1 MHIYVCKGLCG
12 GCWAFVSAGCV
23 EASVAKN
30 SDRSVLLSVQEL
42 IDCDV
47 EYDKGCSGG
56 NPINAFRYVIYAY
69 IYIIFNSFI
78 IIIYFCMRVCMRVGT
93 LWSAD

>member
-1 MHIYVCKGLCG
+1 M
-12 GCWAFVSAGCV
+12 
-23 EASVAKN
+23 AKN

-56 NPINAFRYVIYAY
+56 NPINAFRYVIYTY
-69 IYIIFNSFI
+69 IYIILNSF
-78 IIIYFCMRVCMRVGT
+78 IIIYFCMYACMRVGT
-93 LWSAD
+93 LWFAD

>member
-1 MHIYVCKGLCG
+1 M
-12 GCWAFVSAGCV
+12 

-30 SDRSVLLSVQEL
+30 SDRTVLLSVQEL

-56 NPINAFRYVIYAY
+56 NPINAFRYALKQACWMLCWSHCILPLFLSDFLFVVNYD
-69 IYIIFNSFI
+69 
-78 IIIYFCMRVCMRVGT
+78 VCVGT
-93 LWSAD
+93 